1 MERQLAE
8 RLKSKSVR
16 NAIINQI
23 AEAFNLTSLLAEANF
38 NQIKDYFLEHT
49 DLSLESGQNH
59 YRSAELTTKPGY
71 RRPGTCRQA
80 RGSVPE
86 GFC

>member
-23 AEAFNLTSLLAEANF
+23 AEDFNLTPLLAEAYF
-38 NQIKDYFLEHT
+38 SQIKGYFLEHT
-49 DLSLESGQNH
+49 NISLESGQIH

-71 RRPGTCRQA
+71 R
-80 RGSVPE
+80 
-86 GFC
+86 